1 MRLNRIKKK
10 SKKYSKRKNNR
21 KIKKKT
27 LKRKKTLQ
35 RGGNLN
41 VELKEMVEK
50 LESLTTE
57 NALFSSG
64 GRKVYDRATT
74 FEQIEKVLIEMLQFL
89 KRWKERLTKYDFKAK
104 EVYEKIIDPIK
115 RYNEVYQRVTFA
127 HLPNYKGFKEF
138 ASELKKMG
146 INKMLSIGSGSGFY
160 EYWIEVFS
168 QGEIKIKST
177 TLKFDKSGKKIY
189 GTNTNNGLEVEN
201 ITAKDA
207 LKKYG
212 GEYKTIFASWLPP
225 DSHISNSFPDPN
237 TDIIEHLKN
246 NNNASLVLV
255 RAGEGITETKA
266 FKSALI
272 QMIRDGELNKYILP
286 QFNRIPKESYITNDV
301 IILYHR

>member
-1 MRLNRIKKK
+1 MKPNRTKKK
-10 SKKYSKRKNNR
+10 SKNIKKRKNNR

-41 VELKEMVEK
+41 IELGIIIKK

-57 NALFSSG
+57 DALFSSG
-64 GRKVYDRATT
+64 DRKVYTRNVT

-89 KRWKERLTKYDFKAK
+89 KKWKERLIIYDFKAR

-115 RYNEVYQRVTFA
+115 RYKEVYQRVTFA
-127 HLPNYKGFKEF
+127 HLPNYKGFKKF
-138 ASELKKMG
+138 VGELKQLG

-177 TLKFDKSGKKIY
+177 TLKLDTSGEKMY
-189 GTNTNNGLEVEN
+189 STNTNNGLEVED

-212 GEYKTIFASWLPP
+212 DEYKTIFASWLPP
-225 DSHISNSFPDPN
+225 DWHISDRSPDPN
-237 TDIIEHLKN
+237 IDIIEHLKTHDDSN
-246 NNNASLVLV
+246 LVLV
-255 RAGEGITETKA
+255 RAERITETKT

-272 QMIRDGELNKYILP
+272 QMVKNRKLIKYLLSEID
-286 QFNRIPKESYITNDV
+286 RIPMEGYMTYDA
-301 IILYHR
+301 IIIYHR